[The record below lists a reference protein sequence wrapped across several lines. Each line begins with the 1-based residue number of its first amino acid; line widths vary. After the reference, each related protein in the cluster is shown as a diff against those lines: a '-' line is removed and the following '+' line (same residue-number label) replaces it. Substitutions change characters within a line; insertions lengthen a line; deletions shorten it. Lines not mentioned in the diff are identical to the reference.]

1 LFLIRQ
7 AKQEDVSTLAKLARL
22 VYFIN
27 LPPDERIVAEKVE
40 HSQGCFRRLGSQM
53 AGVTRP
59 GVSAGPKRRRSSGTA
74 GFTTIEHES
83 DMFMFVVEDTDIGGI
98 VGTSQV
104 RAHQGGPGSPNWSFK
119 IAERSF
125 RSDSLGLGTTHKTGQ
140 LYGDETGPTEIGGL
154 VLQPSYRGHKLRP
167 GRLVSFIRFHFM
179 GLHRPVFSD
188 RIIAEMM
195 PPVSAEGDN
204 VFWDAF
210 GRKFIPVKYAEAD
223 RFCQHNRK
231 FISELLPKE
240 EIYLTLFPLEVQNTV
255 GVVSRETIPARRTLE
270 SLGFSYKGFVDPFDG
285 GPHLEAPTDSVSLI
299 KDTIRATLGKPTQ
312 PDRCNYPAIVS
323 YLSQDGEFR
332 GIETMLE
339 WDGRGPVHVMRHV
352 MDVLH
357 ANTGAAIGVTPM
369 ARWNP
374 QSESSSES
382 SGASSAGTRKRGKGV
397 AKSSAK
403 DNGQAQRPA
412 KASKPRPRKKVGA

>member
-7 AKQEDVSTLAKLARL
+7 AKQEDVPTLAKLARL

-27 LPPDERIVAEKVE
+27 LPPDERIVSEKVQ
-40 HSQGCFRRLGSQM
+40 HSQGCFRRLGAQM

-59 GVSAGPKRRRSSGTA
+59 GAAAGAKKRRSTGTA
-74 GFTTIEHES
+74 GFTHIEHES

-119 IAERSF
+119 ISERSF

-240 EIYLTLFPLEVQNTV
+240 EIYLTLFPLEVQNMV

-270 SLGFSYKGFVDPFDG
+270 SLGFTYRGFVDPFDG
-285 GPHLEAPTDSVSLI
+285 GPHLEAATDSVSLI
-299 KDTIRATLGKPTQ
+299 KETVRATLGKPTH
-312 PDRCNYPAIVS
+312 PDRCTFPAIVS
-323 YLSQDGEFR
+323 HLSADGEFR
-332 GIETMLE
+332 GVETMLE

-352 MDVLH
+352 MDALH
-357 ANTGAAIGVTPM
+357 AGTGAAIGVTPM
-369 ARWNP
+369 SKWNP
-374 QSESSSES
+374 QGESSSENG
-382 SGASSAGTRKRGKGV
+382 GAESATPRKRGKAN
-397 AKSSAK
+397 AKST
-403 DNGQAQRPA
+403 A
-412 KASKPRPRKKVGA
+412 KAEPEADRPSKTTKPRQRRKVGA